1 MFRNTNYKSHII
13 AYFNQKVVKVM
24 KYIKRYSIAI
34 ICALILLFVGKSCQS
49 CSRARQIEYMKT
61 TQVTVTDSLKSVISD
76 RTAAL
81 TTAQDSIKVLNT
93 EINALKEM
101 KGMMQGSL
109 EHARQTNRS
118 LVNSIKSTK

>member
-1 MFRNTNYKSHII
+1 
-13 AYFNQKVVKVM
+13 M

-61 TQVTVTDSLKSVISD
+61 EQVTVTDSLKSIISD
-76 RTAAL
+76 RTTTL

-118 LVNSIKSTK
+118 LVNKIEKQK